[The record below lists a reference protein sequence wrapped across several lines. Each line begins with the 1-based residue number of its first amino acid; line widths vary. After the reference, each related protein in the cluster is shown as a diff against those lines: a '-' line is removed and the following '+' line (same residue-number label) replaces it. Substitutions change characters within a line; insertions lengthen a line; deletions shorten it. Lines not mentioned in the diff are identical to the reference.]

1 MTATFG
7 VQKREDGKFVAHALD
22 FDLVSVSETAER
34 AIEKLRL
41 VVKTYIE
48 YGLNNNWAQ
57 DIIFPAPDQYWEKL
71 SLNTPAAIIAPIE
84 IEDNRLFV
92 FQAMLADAHNR
103 TAGTPEGIAS

>member
-7 VQKREDGKFVAHALD
+7 VQKREDGKIVAHALD
-22 FDLVSVSETAER
+22 FDLVAVSDTAER
-34 AIEKLRL
+34 AIDKLRL

-57 DIIFPAPDQYWEKL
+57 DIIFPAPDEFWERL
-71 SLNTPAAIIAPIE
+71 SPGVPGAIMAPIE

-92 FQAMLADAHNR
+92 FQAMLADEHNR
-103 TAGTPEGIAS
+103 VARTAQSSPC